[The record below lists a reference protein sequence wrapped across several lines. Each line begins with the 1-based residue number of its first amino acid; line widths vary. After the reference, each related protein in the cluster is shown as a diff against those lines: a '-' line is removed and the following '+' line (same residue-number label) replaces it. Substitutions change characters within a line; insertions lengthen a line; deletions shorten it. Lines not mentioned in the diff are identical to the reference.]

1 MPTFFQISAI
11 LCILTA
17 AAIGGYYP
25 LARRELAGEPQGFS
39 LGQAFAAG
47 VFLALSLIIMLPN
60 GLHLFSKA
68 YPHSHYPMA
77 SLLAIAAFLFLVGL
91 SHVAAAKQAETA
103 SDLRPSPSTI
113 PVIITVMIAIPSF
126 LLGTALGISETAS
139 ALVIF
144 FAIMA
149 HKGTAAFALALAM
162 VRSTLTRTQTLA
174 LFGLFVLSTPLGI
187 LVGADVHLYL
197 TGLAGLVTKATI
209 LSLAAGV
216 FLFMATLHEMKHS
229 PIIIHC
235 CTRQGFAIMLVGLG
249 ITSLVRLVLGLS
261 HTGHPG

>member
-1 MPTFFQISAI
+1 MLTPFQIISI
-11 LCILTA
+11 ICILVA
-17 AAIGGYYP
+17 AGAGGYYP
-25 LARRELAGEPQGFS
+25 LARRQAAVEPQGFP
-39 LGQAFAAG
+39 LGQAFASG
-47 VFLALSLIIMLPN
+47 VFLGLSLIIMLPN

-68 YPHSHYPMA
+68 YPHMHYPLA
-77 SLLAIAAFLFLVGL
+77 SLLTIAAFLFLVAL
-91 SHVAAAKQAETA
+91 SHIAFAKQARAAAVGEF
-103 SDLRPSPSTI
+103 SPPII
-113 PVIITVMIAIPSF
+113 PVIMTVMIAIPSF
-126 LLGTALGISETAS
+126 LLGTALGISDTAS
-139 ALVIF
+139 ALMIF

-162 VRSTLTRTQTLA
+162 VRSTLTRTQTYA
-174 LFGLFVLSTPLGI
+174 LFGFFVLATPLGI

-235 CTRQGFAIMLVGLG
+235 CTLPGFGLMLVGLV
-249 ITSLVRLVLGLS
+249 ITALVRLILGLA

>member
-1 MPTFFQISAI
+1 MLTPFQVISI
-11 LCILTA
+11 ICILIA
-17 AAIGGYYP
+17 AGAGGYYP
-25 LARRELAGEPQGFS
+25 LARRELAVEPQGFP

-60 GLHLFSKA
+60 GLHLFGQA
-68 YPHSHYPMA
+68 YPLINYPLA
-77 SLLAIAAFLFLVGL
+77 SLLAIAAFLFLVAL
-91 SHVAAAKQAETA
+91 SHAAFAKQTETT
-103 SDLRPSPSTI
+103 SVGQLSSPVI
-113 PVIITVMIAIPSF
+113 PVIMTVMIAIPSF
-126 LLGTALGISETAS
+126 LLGTALGISDTTS
-139 ALVIF
+139 ALMIF

-162 VRSTLTRTQTLA
+162 VRSTMTKTQTYA
-174 LFGLFVLSTPLGI
+174 LFGLFVCATPLGI
-187 LVGADVHLYL
+187 IVGADVHLYL
-197 TGLAGLVTKATI
+197 HGHAALVTKATI

-235 CTRQGFAIMLVGLG
+235 CTIQGFISMLAGLF
-249 ITSLVRLVLGLS
+249 ITAFVRLVLGLA